1 MTHLGR
7 VRHRRSRAFS
17 WAAGCVAGAGLL
29 CAAYAGREQTAPQQT
44 PPAPAAPAPTPVQ
57 ASPAN
62 PNAAEMVT
70 HDEASTFR
78 SHVNLVMVPVVI
90 RDKKG
95 KAIGN
100 LTKQDFQLF
109 DRGKPQEITR
119 FTVEKTGEKPKDVK
133 PAPAPDQAP
142 GEPEKPIVLPD
153 SFIAYLFDDIHI
165 AFGDLARIRDAARR
179 HMDSLGPLDR
189 AGIYTT
195 SGQVIQE
202 FTDDREKLY
211 EALARLM
218 PRPVARSTIQQCPDI
233 SFYMAD
239 MIVNKSLPD
248 ALQAAIADVM
258 SCANLSG
265 PGAAQTAAQM
275 AQSAAQTE
283 LSTGTQET
291 RVALFTLRDLVRRMA
306 AAPGK
311 RTILLLSPGF
321 YTPEQ
326 QTEKMEIFDRAIHA
340 NVIIST
346 LDARGLWVDPAF
358 DASQRSVA
366 FGAMRLKAQYD
377 HDAAMAGADVLA
389 EVAYGTGGTF
399 FQNNNDFD
407 EGLRRLATP
416 PDFVYHLGFSPQ
428 NLKMDGS
435 FHALKVSL
443 KTASRIAGAELD
455 ARKGYYAPTHS
466 ESEAEN
472 AKREIEEALFSRDE
486 MQEIPAQMHTQF
498 FKPTDK
504 TAKLSVLIHAD
515 IRQLKFRKADDRN
528 VDNLTVLAAVFDRN
542 GNYLQGITKLIEFH
556 LKDDTLQNRLGP
568 GINVRTT
575 FDVEPGTYMV
585 RLVLRDSEGHTMSA
599 VNGAVNIPF

>member
-1 MTHLGR
+1 MTYLGR
-7 VRHRRSRAFS
+7 VRPSRSGAFAL
-17 WAAGCVAGAGLL
+17 AAGCVAAAGLW
-29 CAAYAGREQTAPQQT
+29 CAAYAGPQQTAPQQT
-44 PPAPAAPAPTPVQ
+44 APVAAPAQAAPV
-57 ASPAN
+57 N

-70 HDEASTFR
+70 RDEASTFR

-119 FTVEKTGEKPKDVK
+119 FSVEKTGEKPTDVK

-165 AFGDLARIRDAARR
+165 AFGDLVRIRDAARR

-189 AGIYTT
+189 AGVYTT

-202 FTDDREKLY
+202 FTDDREKLHA
-211 EALARLM
+211 ALARLM
-218 PRPVARSTIQQCPDI
+218 PRPIARSTMQQCPDI

-239 MIVNKSLPD
+239 MIVNKNL
-248 ALQAAIADVM
+248 AEAIQAASADVM

-275 AQSAAQTE
+275 VQSAAQME

-377 HDAAMAGADVLA
+377 HDAAMAGATCWPKWPMGPA
-389 EVAYGTGGTF
+389 APSSRTTTISTKACAAW
-399 FQNNNDFD
+399 
-407 EGLRRLATP
+407 LRRRISST
-416 PDFVYHLGFSPQ
+416 
-428 NLKMDGS
+428 
-435 FHALKVSL
+435 
-443 KTASRIAGAELD
+443 TWASRPRTL
-455 ARKGYYAPTHS
+455 RW
-466 ESEAEN
+466 
-472 AKREIEEALFSRDE
+472 
-486 MQEIPAQMHTQF
+486 
-498 FKPTDK
+498 
-504 TAKLSVLIHAD
+504 
-515 IRQLKFRKADDRN
+515 
-528 VDNLTVLAAVFDRN
+528 TVAS
-542 GNYLQGITKLIEFH
+542 
-556 LKDDTLQNRLGP
+556 TL
-568 GINVRTT
+568 
-575 FDVEPGTYMV
+575 
-585 RLVLRDSEGHTMSA
+585 
-599 VNGAVNIPF
+599 